1 MLGGR
6 VMSYGC
12 VEAGCWGDINPT
24 KGRMTHFL
32 CCVIQPFSFSSTVST
47 RQSEEQPRGRAAEV
61 TWSLG
66 QILQEGV
73 ADSFLRERLYF
84 FSGCVKTRQ
93 QQQKKKARVFSPPS
107 GFIWLSAAHV
117 SVWLWLTVFTTAV
130 GGGMTSTVCILS
142 NFKIFQAEHRN
153 NWALHES
160 LTSKVTFGRSETR
173 CIQTFSN
180 SDNFHFSHRR
190 KKRERVVFTPRLKS
204 DSLICFSYPEPP
216 KYA

>member
-47 RQSEEQPRGRAAEV
+47 RQSEEQTRGRAAEV

-73 ADSFLRERLYF
+73 ADSFLWERLYF

-93 QQQKKKARVFSPPS
+93 RQQQQKKLESFLPPRVLF
-107 GFIWLSAAHV
+107 GWAQHMFQFDCDLLYLLQ
-117 SVWLWLTVFTTAV
+117 LW
-130 GGGMTSTVCILS
+130 GGGWLQRFVFWAISKF
-142 NFKIFQAEHRN
+142 FKPNTGIIEHYMSR
-153 NWALHES
+153 WHQ
-160 LTSKVTFGRSETR
+160 R
-173 CIQTFSN
+173 
-180 SDNFHFSHRR
+180 
-190 KKRERVVFTPRLKS
+190 
-204 DSLICFSYPEPP
+204 
-216 KYA
+216 